1 MNETY
6 EWCLQLTAAWPRG
19 EDKESPS
26 HLILV
31 ISHFLSAIPFISG
44 ATQPGRPSYT
54 CLQPQTSVTPE
65 NVNMWEQGSSTRE
78 AIRILSGDSSTE
90 RLITKTGFNLISMKI
105 ILLLSNDVVMEVQ
118 NKNRGKARFQ
128 IHCNLIE
135 AT

>member
-1 MNETY
+1 
-6 EWCLQLTAAWPRG
+6 
-19 EDKESPS
+19 
-26 HLILV
+26 
-31 ISHFLSAIPFISG
+31 
-44 ATQPGRPSYT
+44 
-54 CLQPQTSVTPE
+54 
-65 NVNMWEQGSSTRE
+65 MWEQGSSTRE